1 MSSLRG
7 SKKSLCGRKGGLSAG
22 KPRPR
27 KRSSVTVNPIDL
39 KVDDSSEIATVVE
52 PPDPYKGK

>member
-7 SKKSLCGRKGGLSAG
+7 RKKSLCGRKGGLSAG
-22 KPRPR
+22 KPRSR
-27 KRSSVTVNPIDL
+27 NRGSVTVNPIDL
-39 KVDDSSEIATVVE
+39 KVVESSEMATVVE